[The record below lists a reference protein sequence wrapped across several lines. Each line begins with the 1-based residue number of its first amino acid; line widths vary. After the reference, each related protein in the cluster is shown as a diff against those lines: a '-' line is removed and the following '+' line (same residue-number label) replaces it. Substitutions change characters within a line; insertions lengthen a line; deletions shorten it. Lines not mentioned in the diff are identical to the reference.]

1 MQALTTE
8 ATGRSTTTAQL
19 VELRS
24 LRISARTG
32 FISDLPTVQAYGQK
46 PLPEDDPQ
54 AIAWVQHAVVALSDV
69 NLYPAAFTLE
79 LKDFTHVQASVMQ
92 VARAPGQAVVYLGC
106 LLLIAGIFGML
117 YVRDRRLWIWL
128 APAASGPGAQAVAA
142 FSSNRKTLDA
152 DREFAQI
159 KARLLQLPASSCA
172 MQPTTT
178 LS

>member
-1 MQALTTE
+1 MLFELNQAVRE
-8 ATGRSTTTAQL
+8 AH
-19 VELRS
+19 
-24 LRISARTG
+24 
-32 FISDLPTVQAYGQK
+32 GQK

-54 AIAWVQHAVVALSDV
+54 AIAWVQHAAVALSDV
-69 NLYPAAFTLE
+69 NLYPAVFTLE

-172 MQPTTT
+172 AMQPTTT